1 MDIDNFVILLF
12 CDPKMLCALGGKP
25 TMVASEEDLRLTANL
40 KSFKDVSKLG
50 KGQLKKIVRA

>member
-12 CDPKMLCALGGKP
+12 CDPRMLCALGGKP

-50 KGQLKKIVRA
+50 KGQLKKL